1 MSSESTCDALH
12 ESLLRI
18 ADIVKDIDPNSLI
31 VTEADAMAIAKE
43 ILSDIPEN
51 CRGLYPKD
59 GLLAAIAYAQVYYT
73 WRR

>member
-1 MSSESTCDALH
+1 MLSESTCNALH
-12 ESLLRI
+12 GGLLRV
-18 ADIVKDIDPNSLI
+18 AEIVKDIDPNSLI
-31 VTEADAMAIAKE
+31 VTEADAGAIAKE

-59 GLLAAIAYAQVYYT
+59 DLLAAIAYAQVYYT